1 MLLRRIGH
9 IKTSPF
15 RSSNRVFDYQDAKY
29 NFGGGLQVATVYG
42 EESRAPVVIAG
53 RANYRV
59 SEWNYVPLEI
69 FIRLEG
75 VEDAYVKMFR
85 RLDPKDFKMDTL
97 KDLLQK
103 TLKVTPRQQH
113 PMRAELVIRS
123 QDYNLM
129 YRHIGMEEIG
139 QLMSGKGIGEV
150 VTKGLQMASNMIMLG
165 GRHGS
170 WRANDI
176 GVPVGVGLATPG
188 LLSASLSYGAETS
201 KPGIYRSVSANID
214 LTHQV
219 LTYLVAYNPLGV
231 SQGIVKARGSRLHLP
246 FNAQVGFS
254 PADNKVELKMITPTS
269 EKPLAAHFTS
279 RTMAFMWGKDTK
291 KAVAFMKESCPDCEP
306 ASLVTKGESERKGMV
321 RLSMP
326 VSNSIIFSYG
336 FVTFLQ
342 DKFIAI
348 MRTRFWAW
356 SHTLKF
362 STAKLI
368 PENLPSAASSSSLSN
383 RPKSTRTAASLAT

>member
-1 MLLRRIGH
+1 
-9 IKTSPF
+9 
-15 RSSNRVFDYQDAKY
+15 
-29 NFGGGLQVATVYG
+29 
-42 EESRAPVVIAG
+42 
-53 RANYRV
+53 
-59 SEWNYVPLEI
+59 
-69 FIRLEG
+69 
-75 VEDAYVKMFR
+75 MFR

-321 RLSMP
+321 RLSMQ